1 MTKSEK
7 KRNEQRGRKKKKPQR
22 DELTNGAPT
31 LEPAMGQSRI
41 GNHAPPRIGNLADL
55 ISDWEPGIPN
65 LRTV

>member
-7 KRNEQRGRKKKKPQR
+7 KEKRAEREKKKKPQR

-41 GNHAPPRIGNLADL
+41 GNHAPSRIGNLADL